1 MLVPMNATV
10 IPFPIRSRP
19 PCWSTP
25 VHEVIDEIES
35 VLDQGDAA
43 AVIELCRQA
52 LARLDAGSPDIDDV
66 GPLDELVVRLDEV
79 HRRAC
84 AVARPDAVELARW
97 LFRAEVDS
105 NLHALVGAPE
115 RYAELLG
122 DRGLAEYGRLMDRRL
137 RRRQSDLGR
146 RIDDFS
152 LGPTRASLARA
163 RHPSAV

>member
-10 IPFPIRSRP
+10 IPFPVRSRP
-19 PCWSTP
+19 TSWSTP
-25 VHEVIDEIES
+25 VHEVIDEIEA
-35 VLDQGDAA
+35 VLDQGDAD
-43 AVIELCRQA
+43 AVVELCRQA
-52 LARLDAGSPDIDDV
+52 LVRLDTSSPDIDDV
-66 GPLDELVVRLDEV
+66 ETLDELVVRLDEV

-84 AVARPDAVELARW
+84 VMARPDAVELARW

-115 RYAELLG
+115 RYADLLG
-122 DRGLAEYGRLMDRRL
+122 ARGLAEYERLLDGRL
-137 RRRQSDLGR
+137 RRSRSDLGR

-152 LGPTRASLARA
+152 LGPTRAALARA